1 MPEVSEKG
9 SRKTEEEEENGK
21 GRVGCFV
28 FPSRCQART
37 EVRFSLLIKLLG
49 LGWGRWRD
57 KNRSFRAMG
66 RKRNK
71 TPSAGGGGGVKKR
84 KSSGLYGVWAKER
97 EGWFF
102 FSIGPY
108 VVVHLL

>member
-1 MPEVSEKG
+1 MPEVTGKG
-9 SRKTEEEEENGK
+9 SRKTEEEENGK

-37 EVRFSLLIKLLG
+37 QVRFSLFIKLLG

-97 EGWFF
+97 GLVF
-102 FSIGPY
+102 FSIGPCA
-108 VVVHLL
+108 VVHLL